1 MPIIRVFM
9 NVECLPLSRIRRC
22 GVAAAW
28 LLGCAVMGS
37 EAVGATLWQLPV
49 RFTEF
54 RGRPGG
60 FEANGTTRVVLED
73 GSGDG
78 ETTRAYDIFRPGA
91 SPGVVV
97 SGQDGVTDLSMRSM
111 VRDGSDGRWA
121 TAQLERDRAQ
131 MRAHVVT
138 TASTSRSGDSAVMAF
153 ELTFD
158 SRLGVTADH
167 LAVNLSGIS
176 GRGDLY
182 EWAFVTVGG
191 IEEAPFDPAAV
202 DTYTARDYS
211 VVPDGVV
218 PGSGPTVPLAHG
230 RPMSAFLAGQTRT
243 TAAAGL
249 VQPGWWAAD
258 GFNVAV
264 SAGRETT
271 RNPAPAAD
279 ALNRSYTVTGAALG
293 LAATELVEKVTVW
306 FGFNDVAF
314 DTNGDGF
321 TRTSGD
327 HTARLVSLTLGA
339 SAPAMIPEP
348 DLATLVSLGLAF
360 FIFRSRF
367 RNPHRAASR

>member
-1 MPIIRVFM
+1 M
-9 NVECLPLSRIRRC
+9 NPERIHLFRSRAFW
-22 GVAAAW
+22 VAAA
-28 LLGCAVMGS
+28 LVMGCGVMVPA
-37 EAVGATLWQLPV
+37 AVGATLWQLPV

-54 RGRPGG
+54 RGQPGG

-91 SPGVVV
+91 APGEVVR
-97 SGQDGVTDLSMRSM
+97 GQDGVTDVSMRSM

-158 SRLGVTADH
+158 SGLGVTADH
-167 LAVNLSGIS
+167 LAVNLSGVS

-191 IEEAPFDPAAV
+191 IEDAPFDPAAV

-218 PGSGPTVPLAHG
+218 PGTGSATLLANG
-230 RPMSAFLAGQTRT
+230 RPMSAFLAGQSRT
-243 TAAAGL
+243 TAVDGM
-249 VQPGWWAAD
+249 VEPGWWAAD

-264 SAGRETT
+264 TSGREAG
-271 RNPAPAAD
+271 RNPAPAAN

-293 LAATELVEKVTVW
+293 LAASELVEKVTVW

-321 TRTSGD
+321 TRTAGD

-339 SAPAMIPEP
+339 SAPTIIPEP
-348 DLATLVSLGLAF
+348 DLATLISLGLAF

-367 RNPHRAASR
+367 RNTRRAASR

>member
-1 MPIIRVFM
+1 
-9 NVECLPLSRIRRC
+9 
-22 GVAAAW
+22 
-28 LLGCAVMGS
+28 
-37 EAVGATLWQLPV
+37 
-49 RFTEF
+49 
-54 RGRPGG
+54 
-60 FEANGTTRVVLED
+60 
-73 GSGDG
+73 
-78 ETTRAYDIFRPGA
+78 
-91 SPGVVV
+91 
-97 SGQDGVTDLSMRSM
+97 M

-121 TAQLERDRAQ
+121 TAQLERDRSQ
-131 MRAHVVT
+131 MRAHVMT

-153 ELTFD
+153 ELGFA
-158 SRLGVTADH
+158 SGLGVTADQ

-191 IEEAPFDPAAV
+191 IEEAPFDLAAI

-211 VVPDGVV
+211 VVPEGVI
-218 PGSGPTVPLAHG
+218 PGTGSTAPLANG
-230 RPMSAFLAGQTRT
+230 RPMSAFLAGQSRT
-243 TAAAGL
+243 TAVDGM

-264 SAGRETT
+264 TAGREAG
-271 RNPAPAAD
+271 RNPAPAGN

-293 LAATELVEKVTVW
+293 LGASELVEKLTVW
-306 FGFNDVAF
+306 FGFNDVGF

-339 SAPAMIPEP
+339 STPTIIPEP

-360 FIFRSRF
+360 LIFRSRF
-367 RNPHRAASR
+367 RNTHRAASR